1 MAVCALF
8 AGITAS
14 AQEDVTNTYL
24 QNADLSTVN
33 SGWTYYSDA
42 FKYTD
47 WKTDGDVP
55 VVEFYSQ
62 WNAGAPVDIT
72 QKDFKFS
79 QTVTLPAGDYRLA
92 VNAFYRN
99 GNGDG
104 TNADKAWIFVK
115 GTDIDQKQNVKALTS
130 AGVASYTGSNDL
142 YKAANA
148 FSRGDFSN
156 AFDFS
161 LTSETEVE
169 IGFQGFFN
177 LSLSWCI
184 LGPVKLYK
192 YSLDDYLVD
201 YRTKVA
207 EAEAL
212 YDSPMNATVLA
223 DLKAA
228 VKDERSFSRVA
239 EITAAI
245 QTLTDKI
252 AAANTSVAEYAATN
266 DAFKTYDAKAAAL
279 DAAGKAAYDAA
290 VAAIKSAYNDRSMEG
305 NQAEA
310 VKAAYQE
317 ALKKQTA
324 VGSDYTECAPT
335 TWVGQTGGYAGRAER
350 YNASDYNPPYLYTG
364 DVMTQT
370 IEGMPEGAYK
380 VVLEATASFTS
391 GRGFTCQTGDNL
403 AAVFANGQKT
413 NLPVVDRGAIGSDAE
428 YGPIEVIGKV
438 GADGVLKY
446 GIMKLVEDGGNW
458 FVVNLVSIT
467 KVEYVPVTA
476 INASNVEVEVFK
488 TAEIGATVTP
498 ENATL
503 PEISYTSFDENIATV
518 DNNGVVY
525 GVAVGSVK
533 IMLEADD
540 IQKEVTVNV
549 VAPAVLPES
558 ITLDPTEVALQFGA
572 TTTAAIT
579 ASVLPAEANQEV
591 TFASSDES
599 IATVD
604 AEGNVTAKG
613 IGTAT
618 ITVTSKAKEDV
629 TATATVTVAAAE
641 APSYYAEEELDNNR
655 NYWIKNA
662 ATGQYLGGA
671 NSWGT
676 RASLIEHGI
685 PFKAAKADEGVY
697 TLDSYTSNGG
707 NSHFLAGEWID
718 GAATNFVIQPNQNG
732 TFSIGIANTVTDE
745 EGNTTTTTNWL
756 KAKGT
761 NTEVDLNGQDV
772 NDPFAQWYFL
782 SMEDRV
788 GMLEDGDDTDATF
801 FIKDFNLSRNNTQY
815 AAWEKT
821 DGITNAQNPDNNGGA
836 NHYNWNAERYHNTF
850 AMSQTV
856 TLPNGTYKLTAQGF
870 YRQDGEDNENLP
882 VFFANDQEVTFPLK
896 TGAENSMNEA
906 AASFSKGLYK
916 IEPITVEVTDHTL
929 KIGAKNDVN
938 MGLWCIWDNFEL
950 EAVNISQNQGI
961 DVTIGETGYAT
972 LYYSNLNL
980 STSEITPNTVTV
992 EGTTATL
999 TPVPSEEIVGFTIY
1013 AIPAGTPVL
1022 LQGKPGTY
1030 SLEPLTYEDLS
1041 EFVTVG
1047 ENELKGTDE
1056 DTEIVAEE
1064 GYKYYVLNSRD
1075 NVAGFYYGAADG
1087 GTFTN
1092 KAHKA
1097 YLPLKQEENAG
1108 VNAIY
1113 FNTADGI
1120 STIARNSDD
1129 TNAPAYN
1136 LAGQRVN
1143 ASYNGVVIVNGK
1155 KVIRK

>member
-1 MAVCALF
+1 MNKKILLF
-8 AGITAS
+8 AIGMIVGAWGKLY
-14 AQEDVTNTYL
+14 AQEDVTDTYL

-99 GNGDG
+99 GGGDG

-115 GTDIDQKQNVKALTS
+115 GTDVDQKQNVVALTS

-148 FSRGDFSN
+148 FFRGDFSN

-161 LTSETEVE
+161 IASETEVE

-201 YRTKVA
+201 YRAKVA
-207 EAEAL
+207 DAEAL
-212 YDSPMNATVLA
+212 YSSPMNATVLA
-223 DLKAA
+223 DLQDA
-228 VKDERSFSRVA
+228 VKDESSFSRVA

-266 DAFKTYDAKAAAL
+266 NAFNTYDAKAAAL
-279 DAAGKAAYDAA
+279 DADGKAAYDAA

-310 VKAAYQE
+310 VKTAYQE
-317 ALKKQTA
+317 ALKMQTA
-324 VGSDYTECAPT
+324 AGSNFTECAPT

-413 NLPVVDRGAIGSDAE
+413 NLAVVDRGAINSDAE

-446 GIMKLVEDGGNW
+446 GITKLAEDGGNW

-467 KVEYVPVTA
+467 KVEYIPVTA
-476 INASNVEVEVFK
+476 INASDMELEMLS

-498 ENATL
+498 SDATF
-503 PEISYTSFDENIATV
+503 PKVTYISANEEIAAV
-518 DNNGVVY
+518 DANGVVT
-525 GVAVGSVK
+525 GVAVGSTT
-533 IMLEADD
+533 ITMSADD
-540 IQKEVTVNV
+540 ITKDITVNV
-549 VAPAVLPES
+549 VAPAIVPES
-558 ITLDPTEVALQFGA
+558 ISLDPAEVTLQLGA
-572 TTTAAIT
+572 TPAAAIT
-579 ASVLPAEANQEV
+579 ATVLPAEANQEV
-591 TFASSDES
+591 IFASADES

-604 AEGNVTAKG
+604 AQGNVTATG
-613 IGTAT
+613 IGTTT
-618 ITVTSKAKEDV
+618 ITVTSKTKDDV
-629 TATATVTVAAAE
+629 TATATVTVSAAN
-641 APSYYAEEELDNNR
+641 APTSYAEGNLENK

-671 NSWGT
+671 NNWGT

-707 NSHFLAGEWID
+707 DSHFLAGEWID
-718 GAATNFVIQPNQNG
+718 GAATNFVIQPNNNG
-732 TFSIGIANTVTDE
+732 TFSIGDGTK
-745 EGNTTTTTNWL
+745 WL
-756 KAKGT
+756 KAKT
-761 NTEVDLNGQDV
+761 SNTEVDYIGNDA

-782 SMEDRV
+782 SMDDRIN
-788 GMLEDGDDTDATF
+788 MLEDGTDTDATF

-821 DGITNAQNPDNNGGA
+821 NGITNAQNPDNNGGA

-850 AMSQTV
+850 AMSQIV

-870 YRQDGEDNENLP
+870 YRQDGQDNDNLP
-882 VFFANDQEVTFPLK
+882 VFFANDQEVTFPVK

-916 IEPITVEVTDHTL
+916 IKPITVEVTDHTL

-950 EAVNISQNQGI
+950 EAVEISDKQTV
-961 DVTIGETGYAT
+961 DVAIGNVQYAT

-980 STSEITPNTVTV
+980 EIPEGVTAFVVSELNGRKLVTQDV
-992 EGTTATL
+992 
-999 TPVPSEEIVGFTIY
+999 VDV
-1013 AIPAGTPVL
+1013 IPAATGVILNGPNATHEFNVIYDCELPAYENL
-1022 LQGKPGTY
+1022 LQG
-1030 SLEPLTYEDLS
+1030 
-1041 EFVTVG
+1041 
-1047 ENELKGTDE
+1047 TDE
-1056 DTEIVAEE
+1056 ETTISEE
-1064 GYKYYVLNSRD
+1064 GKKYYMLSTNK
-1075 NVAGFYYGAADG
+1075 AGDPASVGLYFYTADG
-1087 GTFTN
+1087 TSIKN

-1097 YLPLKQEENAG
+1097 YLAVDANSTNA
-1108 VNAIY
+1108 NA
-1113 FNTADGI
+1113 FLFEDADGI
-1120 STIARNSDD
+1120 NSIKANAANGDVYTISG
-1129 TNAPAYN
+1129 TK
-1136 LAGQRVN
+1136 
-1143 ASYNGVVIVNGK
+1143 VNGK
-1155 KVIRK
+1155 VLTKGVYIVDGKKVVIK